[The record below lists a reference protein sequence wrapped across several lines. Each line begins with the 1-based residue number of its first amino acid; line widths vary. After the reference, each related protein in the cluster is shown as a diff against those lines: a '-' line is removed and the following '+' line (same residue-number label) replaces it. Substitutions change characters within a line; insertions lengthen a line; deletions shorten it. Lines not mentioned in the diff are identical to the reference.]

1 MFLISVLYLLLSLL
15 VIFCSPVKK
24 TKKIVVLSMFVPMF
38 NLMCAV
44 IFFLANYFS
53 GEGIDERLVFHV
65 KMGMVGIDIADY
77 WQLIIGVLLLI
88 ILFITLVYKLI
99 NINNHRIILQQ
110 KLYSILL
117 ILLCFNPVVLIFI
130 RMYGE
135 QYLDRQYPENFTE
148 YYSKLVKPTDKNEL
162 NKKYI
167 IILYLESLEKSFYD
181 ESLFPNLMPYLKKTT
196 ENHLTF
202 SNVGQV
208 AGTGFTIG
216 GIVSSQCGVP
226 LLAAEQTGSSYQ
238 GVWNS
243 FLGTEYCLG
252 DFFKDSHYTNYFI
265 GGADHAFAGK
275 QKFFLSHGF
284 EESKIWGAA
293 EFDKMFKATSISPT
307 YYRSQWGFYD
317 EVVLDKILE
326 VYSKNDDEKQYI
338 IGLTLGT
345 HHPGNLISPYCQ
357 KNFNNYDSVYLN
369 ILSCTDSN
377 LEKFIS
383 AISDHPKA
391 AETVLVLA
399 SDHLAMNNEFLDDL
413 LSLPSR
419 ENLLTIID
427 FANPTKKTIT
437 TQAST
442 LDTGATLL
450 DYLNVSNN
458 SVNLGRSL
466 LNDFNKTLVEK
477 FKIKTDRV
485 LRSWSEQL
493 LSEMSQVNVKR
504 DSLSISVR
512 ETKIDHLTTNTFPL
526 FITYEALNGRLINGL
541 GGFDKH
547 PLSGVFT
554 DYYSIQLMY
563 ENLQSNQNNLVGFNT
578 CQEIKE
584 IFIKRTKLFR
594 NLDLNGSI
602 CYMHIENINND
613 QLYIRLGPISE
624 NFKGSLEDLLKNT
637 VSVVK
642 VNKYNFLLQLQNL
655 ILNPQLFT
663 KFS

>member
-15 VIFCSPVKK
+15 VIICSPVKK
-24 TKKIVVLSMFVPMF
+24 TKKTIAFSMFVPMF
-38 NLMCAV
+38 NLMCAI
-44 IFFLANYFS
+44 IFFIANYFS

-65 KMGMVGIDIADY
+65 KMGLAGVDIVDY
-77 WQLIIGVLLLI
+77 WQLIVGAFLLI
-88 ILFITLVYKLI
+88 VLFAFLIYKLI
-99 NINNHRIILQQ
+99 NINNCKIMIKQ
-110 KLYSILL
+110 KFYNILL
-117 ILLCFNPVVLIFI
+117 ILLCFNPVVLTFI
-130 RMYGE
+130 YMYSI
-135 QYLDRQYPENFTE
+135 QYLDRQYPENLAE
-148 YYSKLVKPTDKNEL
+148 YYSKLAKPNDTTEL
-162 NKKYI
+162 NKKYVI
-167 IILYLESLEKSFYD
+167 VLYLESLEKSFYD

-196 ENHLTF
+196 EDNLTF

-226 LLAAEQTGSSYQ
+226 LLSADQTGRLYQ

-252 DFFKDSHYTNYFI
+252 DFFKDSNYTNYFI

-284 EESKIWGAA
+284 EEDKIWGAV
-293 EFDKMFKATSISPT
+293 EFDKMFKEKGIAST

-317 EVVLDKILE
+317 EIVLDKILE
-326 VYSKNDDEKQYI
+326 VYNKNNDEKQYI

-357 KNFNNYDSVYLN
+357 ENFKDYDSVYLN

-377 LEKFIS
+377 LEKFIT
-383 AISDHPKA
+383 AIKNHPKA
-391 AETVLVLA
+391 AETILVLA
-399 SDHLAMNNEFLDDL
+399 SDHLAMNNEFLNDL

-427 FANPTKKTIT
+427 FANPSKKVIT
-437 TQAST
+437 TEAST

-450 DYLNVSNN
+450 DYLNISSNN
-458 SVNLGRSL
+458 VNLGRSL
-466 LNDFNKTLVEK
+466 LNDANKTLVGK
-477 FKIKTDRV
+477 FKLKTDRV
-485 LRSWSEQL
+485 LQSWSTK
-493 LSEMSQVNVKR
+493 LSADISKVNVKR
-504 DSLSISVR
+504 DSLSISVK
-512 ETKIDHLTTNTFPL
+512 ETKIAHLTTNVFPL
-526 FITYEALNGRLINGL
+526 FITYEALDGGLINGL
-541 GGFDKH
+541 GGFDQH
-547 PLSGVFT
+547 PLRGVFT

-563 ENLQSNQNNLVGFNT
+563 ENLQNKQNNLIGFNT

-584 IFIKRTKLFR
+584 IFIKRTKLFK
-594 NLDLNGSI
+594 NLDLNGAS
-602 CYMHIENINND
+602 CYMNIENINND